1 MLGAIV
7 GLTLL
12 LLSDGVIDPAGR
24 SSRTR
29 NLRIFRGSLSRL
41 RSAGGGVAHASVTI
55 DCRDS
60 V

>member
-29 NLRIFRGSLSRL
+29 NLRISWQPEQVEISGRRGRACKRYNRL
-41 RSAGGGVAHASVTI
+41 
-55 DCRDS
+55 
-60 V
+60 